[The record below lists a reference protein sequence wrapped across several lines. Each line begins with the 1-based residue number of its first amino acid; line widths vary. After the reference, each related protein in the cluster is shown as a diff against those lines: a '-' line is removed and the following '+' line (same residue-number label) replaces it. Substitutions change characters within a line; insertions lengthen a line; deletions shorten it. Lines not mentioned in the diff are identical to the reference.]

1 LSEYKG
7 DEMTLTKSK
16 IEKGEKKVY
25 TYEDYLKLPD
35 DGNRYEILNGELI
48 MTAAPYIPHQ
58 RICGK
63 LFIELTNFIT
73 KNNIGEVFIAPC
85 DVFFDEKNV
94 YQPDIIFI
102 SSENKNIIIEANI
115 KGSPD
120 LLIEI
125 ISPSTAYYDLFEKK
139 EIYEKFGVKE
149 YWIIDPQKHWIEIYT
164 LKQNKYS
171 LFSRI
176 EKKGKIK
183 SSLLKKL
190 DIDASKLFKEA

>member
-1 LSEYKG
+1 MK
-7 DEMTLTKSK
+7 MTLTKSK
-16 IEKGEKKVY
+16 IEKGDKKVY

-58 RICGK
+58 RVCGNLFHELK
-63 LFIELTNFIT
+63 LFIKSN
-73 KNNIGEVFIAPC
+73 KIGEVFIAPC
-85 DVFFDEKNV
+85 DIIFDKKNV
-94 YQPDIIFI
+94 YQADIIFI
-102 SSENKNIIIEANI
+102 SNENKKIITEANI

-120 LLIEI
+120 LVIEI

-149 YWIIDPQKHWIEIYT
+149 YWIIDPRKHWIEIFA
-164 LKQNKYS
+164 LRQKKYS

-176 EKKGKIK
+176 EKKGKVK

-190 DIDASKLFKEA
+190 EIDFSKIFEGV